1 MRKGKIRGVFLA
13 KRTERA
19 RPGGEA
25 RKQSPQ
31 ASRCSMGSRMEC
43 GEFWGCTAR
52 RGCIPQPRALG
63 IWPYFEDNKK
73 TVDFKEGNEMLRQLG
88 GRPWGRRAAEI
99 SLRGGKFWPQQATWP
114 LEIHF
119 RTVRAQRGESF
130 LLHTPVP

>member
-25 RKQSPQ
+25 RKQSLQ
-31 ASRCSMGSRMEC
+31 ASRRSMGSRTEC

-73 TVDFKEGNEMLRQLG
+73 TVDFRKGMRCSGSWEGGPG
-88 GRPWGRRAAEI
+88 GAG
-99 SLRGGKFWPQQATWP
+99 PQRSA
-114 LEIHF
+114 
-119 RTVRAQRGESF
+119 
-130 LLHTPVP
+130 